1 MMISAGRRVQ
11 RGATLVVGLIML
23 VLLTLVVTT
32 AFMMSSGN
40 LKAVG
45 NMQFRDEAIAAA
57 NFAIEQVISTDFT
70 TLPAGR
76 VVQVDFE
83 TVDLDLDTSDD
94 YFVTVAAPVCIQ
106 AVPVGGTVATLSG
119 VTSGVPSSTDWN
131 TVWDIQAQVNN
142 ATTGA
147 AVLVRQGV
155 RKRLTEPQY
164 LASACNI

>member
-1 MMISAGRRVQ
+1 MMILASRRAQ

-57 NFAIEQVISTDFT
+57 NVAIEQVISTNFT
-70 TLPAGR
+70 GLPVAS
-76 VVQVDFE
+76 VVPVDIDQDGF
-83 TVDLDLDTSDD
+83 SD
-94 YFVTVAAPVCIQ
+94 YTVTVNAPVCIQ

-119 VTSGVPSSTDWN
+119 VTSGVPSSADWN
-131 TVWDIQAQVNN
+131 TVWDIEALVDN

-147 AVLVRQGV
+147 AVVIRQGV
-155 RKRLTEPQY
+155 RRRLTEPQY
-164 LASACNI
+164 LASVCNI